1 MSGLNCGLPSTTAWP
16 VLRDMADGY
25 VAFGD
30 AYARDAVRAL
40 AKQG

>member
-16 VLRDMADGY
+16 VLRDLADGF

-30 AYARDAVRAL
+30 QYAKV
-40 AKQG
+40 